1 MAAWMV
7 ATACGG
13 GPGPTGSPAPAATTT
28 PPGPPATSPAGGP
41 DLDAVRVRFEP
52 IADLDSPLAMAIRAG
67 DDRLFVAG
75 QGGLVWA
82 LEPRSAGGE
91 VPVILDVSDQI
102 TSGGERGLLGLAFS
116 PDGHFLYANF
126 TDLNGNTNVV
136 EYRFRNGRAD
146 VESRRRI
153 LFVEQPYSNH
163 NGGNLV
169 FGPDGYL
176 YIGLGD
182 GGAGGDPQNHAQDLG
197 SLLGKMLRIDPRPR
211 GGKPYGIPPDN
222 PFVGESGARPEI
234 WDLGLRNPWRYTFDR
249 QTGDLWIGDVG
260 QGAREEV
267 DLEPAGSD
275 GGHNYG
281 WNLFEGRARFEPIDP
296 PPVPE
301 DAVPPIFDFATGENG
316 ACAVTGGYVYRGS
329 AIPALQGAYLYA
341 DFCEGQVRA
350 VAPRGG
356 RIADRRELGPVVG
369 ELSSFG
375 EDQDGELYVL
385 SLSGR
390 VYRIVPA

>member
-1 MAAWMV
+1 MAV
-7 ATACGG
+7 
-13 GPGPTGSPAPAATTT
+13 
-28 PPGPPATSPAGGP
+28 
-41 DLDAVRVRFEP
+41 
-52 IADLDSPLAMAIRAG
+52 RAG

-82 LEPRSAGGE
+82 LEPGSTGGE

-116 PDGHFLYANF
+116 PDGHFLYVNF

-146 VESRRRI
+146 VESRRRV

-169 FGPDGYL
+169 FGPDGHL

-197 SLLGKMLRIDPRPR
+197 SLLGKMLRIDPRPS

-260 QGAREEV
+260 QGSREEV
-267 DLEPAGSD
+267 DFEPAGSN

-281 WNLFEGRARFEPIDP
+281 WNLFEGGARFEPIDP
-296 PPVPE
+296 PPVPD
-301 DAVPPIFDFATGENG
+301 DAVPPIFDFGTGEKG

-350 VAPRGG
+350 VVPRGE
-356 RIADRRELGPVVG
+356 RIVDRRELGPVVG
-369 ELSSFG
+369 GLSSFG

-385 SLSGR
+385 SLNGR